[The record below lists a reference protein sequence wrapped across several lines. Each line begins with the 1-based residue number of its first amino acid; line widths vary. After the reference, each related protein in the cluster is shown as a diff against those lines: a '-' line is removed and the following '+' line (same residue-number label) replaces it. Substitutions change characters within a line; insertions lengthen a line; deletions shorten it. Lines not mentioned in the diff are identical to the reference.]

1 MFEARTKYKE
11 LSDIHLFELT
21 KLGDRAAFTEI
32 YDRYFGLL
40 YLHALNRLKDKDEA
54 KDVVQDIFSDIWS
67 GRCNVDPK
75 TNVSNYL
82 YTSIRNRV
90 LKAFSHKNV
99 QERYQASLN
108 WEESIESFTDHRVR
122 ERQLKSLIEKEID
135 ALPPRMKSVFLM
147 SRQANM
153 TYVEIARDLQITEQ
167 SVRSHVK
174 NALKI
179 LRVKLGVIIYLLIS
193 LF

>member
-1 MFEARTKYKE
+1 MFEPVTKYKE
-11 LSDIHLFELT
+11 LSDVKLFELT
-21 KLGDRAAFTEI
+21 KSGDRSAFTEI

-40 YLHALNRLKDKDEA
+40 YLHALYRLKSKDEA
-54 KDVVQDIFSDIWS
+54 KDIVQDIFSDLWS
-67 GRCNVDPK
+67 GRCTVDPK

-82 YTSIRNRV
+82 YTSTRNRV
-90 LKAFSHKNV
+90 LNAFSHKNV
-99 QERYQASLN
+99 QSRYHASLDWN
-108 WEESIESFTDHRVR
+108 ENTESFTDHRVR
-122 ERQLKSLIEKEID
+122 ERQLKSIIEKEID

-147 SRQANM
+147 SRKANM
-153 TYVEIARDLQITEQ
+153 TYVEIARDLEITEQ

-179 LRVKLGVIIYLLIS
+179 LRVKLGVKIYLLIS